1 MDIKL
6 TSDLIEQMHAETVAA
21 HPRECC
27 GMLLGHGMQIS
38 QVCSAQNVHPTPRTH
53 FEIDPQAL
61 VDVHR
66 AAREGGFQIIGYYH
80 SHPDGPP
87 QPSSTDA
94 AMATGDYRI
103 WAIIGALGELGFW
116 QDIPGGFEARSY
128 AIA

>member
-1 MDIKL
+1 MDIEL
-6 TSDLIEQMHAETVAA
+6 TSDLIEQMHAEAVAA

-27 GMLLGHGMQIS
+27 GMLLGHGMQIL

-103 WAIIGALGELGFW
+103 WAIITGDGKVSLW
-116 QDIPGGFEARSY
+116 QDNPGGFEPRPYTLA
-128 AIA
+128 